1 MNKVHYIVK
10 RQEQTAEAEP
20 SKVSFVASTAT
31 PDRYGDIVNQS
42 GWSLD
47 AYRRNPI
54 VLLNHDSSQ
63 LPIARGKVEVKNDQL
78 VIDVEFDMDDPRAAE
93 VARKTQKGFM
103 NAVSVGFQPLQSA
116 LRAELPKDNP
126 YYGKSGQF
134 FKSAELLEV
143 SIVTIPANGE
153 ATMITQK
160 EFNEFKSSMLHE
172 IRNMIRSELL
182 TLPEMRIKHILE
194 ISEEDDKIVI
204 SFAKAKEEMEDMEEM
219 EEEALDRR
227 KEEDEEDEEKDLED
241 SEEDSTED
249 MPKAYGDD
257 EDSEDDD
264 KRKNFKTDID
274 KIAELFA
281 QII

>member
-1 MNKVHYIVK
+1 MKKVHYIVK
-10 RQEQTAEAEP
+10 RQEQTADAGP

-31 PDRYGDIVNQS
+31 PDRYGDIIDQK

-47 AYRRNPI
+47 AYNNNPI

-63 LPIARGKVEVKNDQL
+63 LPIGSGQVEIKNDQL

-126 YYGKSGQF
+126 YYGKNGQF

-204 SFAKAKEEMEDMEEM
+204 SFAKADREMEEM
-219 EEEALDRR
+219 EEEALERR
-227 KEEDEEDEEKDLED
+227 KDEDEDEEKKKEEDEEE
-241 SEEDSTED
+241 STED
-249 MPKAYGDD
+249 MPKSYGDDD

-264 KRKNFKTDID
+264 KRKNFETDID

-281 QII
+281 QVI

>member
-1 MNKVHYIVK
+1 MKKVHYIVK
-10 RQEQTAEAEP
+10 RQEQTADAGP

-31 PDRYGDIVNQS
+31 PDRYGDIIDQK

-47 AYRRNPI
+47 AYNNNPI

-63 LPIARGKVEVKNDQL
+63 LPIGRGQVEIKNDQL

-134 FKSAELLEV
+134 
-143 SIVTIPANGE
+143 
-153 ATMITQK
+153 
-160 EFNEFKSSMLHE
+160 HE

-204 SFAKAKEEMEDMEEM
+204 SFAKADREMEEM

-227 KEEDEEDEEKDLED
+227 KEEDEDEEKKKDD
-241 SEEDSTED
+241 DEEESTED
-249 MPKAYGDD
+249 MPKSYHDDD

-264 KRKNFKTDID
+264 KRKNFETDID

>member
-31 PDRYGDIVNQS
+31 PDRYGDIIDQK
-42 GWSLD
+42 GWQLD
-47 AYRRNPI
+47 AYNKNPI

-63 LPIARGKVEVKNDQL
+63 LPIGRGQVQVKNDQL

-116 LRAELPKDNP
+116 LRAELSKDSP

-134 FKSAELLEV
+134 YKSAELLEV

-194 ISEEDDKIVI
+194 ISEDEDRILI
-204 SFAKAKEEMEDMEEM
+204 SFAKAQPEEREEEPEM
-219 EEEALDRR
+219 EEEQLD
-227 KEEDEEDEEKDLED
+227 KSKDKEGEED
-241 SEEDSTED
+241 EDSTED
-249 MPKAYGDD
+249 MPKSYHDD
-257 EDSEDDD
+257 EEEDDDD
-264 KRKNFKTDID
+264 KRKNFKSDID